1 MRIGVV
7 CLSCHELFGLESRG
21 PILVNSLC
29 VCARLVGLLVVEFGC
44 VDSVPCT
51 LCVASCGRKNIYIYI
66 YVIMHVQL
74 QQVDLTHTYP
84 YM

>member
-29 VCARLVGLLVVEFGC
+29 VCARLVGLLVVEFDALIRCLVRCAWRRLGEI
-44 VDSVPCT
+44 VLWGFA
-51 LCVASCGRKNIYIYI
+51 LCRRA
-66 YVIMHVQL
+66 
-74 QQVDLTHTYP
+74 P
-84 YM
+84 